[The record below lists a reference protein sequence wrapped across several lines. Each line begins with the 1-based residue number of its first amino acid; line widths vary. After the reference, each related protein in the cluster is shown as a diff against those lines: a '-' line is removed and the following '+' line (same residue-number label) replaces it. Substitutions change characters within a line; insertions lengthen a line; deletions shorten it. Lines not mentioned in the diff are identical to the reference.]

1 MDPCTH
7 HFNGE
12 LFVKVIGIN
21 GSPKGEKSQ
30 TRRLVMA
37 ALEGARKA
45 GADVTFL
52 DICSLDINYCTGCGT
67 CYSKGECIH
76 DDDFP
81 ALYQKMLEA
90 DGLILG
96 SPNYI
101 NQVTAQL
108 KTVLDRMADGI
119 HCQNFTGKYACSVST
134 AGGSMAEEIA
144 AYMNSAMFMQG
155 ATTVGTVGLNFMG
168 NPDAI
173 KPAEMKAR
181 ELGRKLAGAIGT
193 KWRDPAQDK
202 LLAERKEYMKRL
214 VLANKDIWAHEYEH
228 WKSRGELK

>member
-1 MDPCTH
+1 M
-7 HFNGE
+7 
-12 LFVKVIGIN
+12 KIIGIN

-30 TRRLVMA
+30 TKRLVMA

-90 DGLILG
+90 DGIILG

-134 AGGSMAEEIA
+134 AGGSKAEEIA
-144 AYMNSAMFMQG
+144 DYMNSALFMLG
-155 ATTVGTVGLNFMG
+155 ATTIGTVGVNFMG

-173 KPAEMKAR
+173 KPAEQSAK
-181 ELGRKLAGAIGT
+181 ELGRKLAGAIST
-193 KWRDPAQDK
+193 KWKDPAQEK

-214 VLANKDIWAHEYEH
+214 VLMNKDIWAHEYEH
-228 WKSRGELK
+228 WKSLGELR